1 MITDTLTSEYK
12 QFLEEWAANLEVS
25 IEVLTARI
33 VTSTCEG
40 FLYVEGIPDR
50 YPVEPGI

>member
-1 MITDTLTSEYK
+1 MNNELTPEYK
-12 QFLEEWAANLEVS
+12 SFLKEWALNLGVS

-40 FLYVEGIPDR
+40 LLYTEKIPDR
-50 YPVEPGI
+50 YAVDVRI